1 MSIYRFYV
9 YAFLRED
16 GTPYYIGKGTGS
28 RLYTT
33 HGRRVLPPK
42 DKTRI
47 VKLEQNL
54 SDVGALALERRMIAW
69 YGRKDLGTGILHNR
83 TDGGDGVGDYYTGRK
98 LSKQHR
104 TNISTG
110 KKASQ
115 YNHPETVKQKI
126 SESKKG
132 QQGRLGIPTSDEAKE
147 KMRKQ
152 VTCPHCGK
160 TGGLTGMKTWHF
172 DNCKHRAT

>member
-16 GTPYYIGKGTGS
+16 GTPYYIGKGTGR
-28 RLYTT
+28 RLYKLN
-33 HGRRVLPPK
+33 GRRVMPPK
-42 DKTRI
+42 DKSRI
-47 VKLEQNL
+47 IKLEQNL

-83 TDGGDGVGDYYTGRK
+83 TDGGDGIGNCNIGRK

-104 TNISTG
+104 KNISVA

-115 YNHPETVKQKI
+115 YNHPDAVRQKI

-132 QQGRLGIPTSDEAKE
+132 QQTRLGAITSDECKE
-147 KMRKQ
+147 KMRKP
-152 VTCPHCGK
+152 VTCPHCNK
-160 TGGLTGMKTWHF
+160 TGGLTGMKRWHF